1 MDRNG
6 IKCKS
11 CYSIFY
17 IFYISIFQVLRFGGQ
32 MELSFLSN
40 LTYNGFPKNKTLN
53 IINQTIF
60 DVKIESD
67 LVFNRDK
74 NVGRG

>member
-1 MDRNG
+1 
-6 IKCKS
+6 
-11 CYSIFY
+11 
-17 IFYISIFQVLRFGGQ
+17 

>member
-1 MDRNG
+1 MGLNANHVIR
-6 IKCKS
+6 
-11 CYSIFY
+11 YFIFFTY
-17 IFYISIFQVLRFGGQ
+17 LYFKLRIFRGQ

>member
-1 MDRNG
+1 MGLNANHV
-6 IKCKS
+6 ILCF
-11 CYSIFY
+11 IFFTY
-17 IFYISIFQVLRFGGQ
+17 LYFKLRILRFGGQ

-67 LVFNRDK
+67 LVFNRGK

>member
-1 MDRNG
+1 MQIMLFD
-6 IKCKS
+6 IL
-11 CYSIFY
+11 YFLHIY
-17 IFYISIFQVLRFGGQ
+17 ILRFGGQ

>member
-1 MDRNG
+1 M
-6 IKCKS
+6 
-11 CYSIFY
+11 FY

>member
-1 MDRNG
+1 MGLESNE
-6 IKCKS
+6 IIS
-11 CYSIFY
+11 
-17 IFYISIFQVLRFGGQ
+17 FYISYPLHITVLGQ

-40 LTYNGFPKNKTLN
+40 LTYNGIPKNKTLN

-60 DVKIESD
+60 DVKIESE
-67 LVFNRDK
+67 LVFNHDK

>member
-1 MDRNG
+1 MDKNG
-6 IKCKS
+6 VKCKS
-11 CYSIFY
+11 CYSMFY